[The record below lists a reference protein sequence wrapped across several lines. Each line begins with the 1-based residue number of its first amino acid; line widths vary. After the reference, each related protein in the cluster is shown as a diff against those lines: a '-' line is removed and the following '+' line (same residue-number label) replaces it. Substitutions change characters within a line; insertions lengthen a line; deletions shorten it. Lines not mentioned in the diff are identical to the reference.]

1 MVAHQFDPEMENL
14 VLFLILIIL
23 LVLAGSVFVQAK
35 RRQKSKLFSVSD
47 EIVSTVYNSGGKIER
62 IKQIG
67 GSLELDLAEFDVRY
81 YNAQGILDSRI
92 ASQAFDANGE
102 KIGPLHW
109 NRPIYSIT
117 RPRPASDNVELK
129 SSENAT
135 G

>member
-1 MVAHQFDPEMENL
+1 MENL
-14 VLFLILIIL
+14 IFFLIITIL
-23 LVLAGSVFVQAK
+23 MVFAGSVYVQAK
-35 RRQKSKLFSVSD
+35 RREKRELFSVSD

-62 IKQIG
+62 IKQIS
-67 GSLELDLAEFDVRY
+67 GSLELDLAEFEVRY

-109 NRPIYSIT
+109 NRPIYSRT
-117 RPRPASDNVELK
+117 RQRPPSDNVELK